1 MIGADETMTSE
12 DNGME
17 KIEIRKLTAED
28 YDAVYGLWIRT
39 PGMGLN
45 TTDDSRAGFA
55 KFIARNP
62 TSCFAAIA
70 GTGLAGVILAGHD
83 GRRGYIYHLCVDSE
97 FRRGGLARRLVESAL
112 DALEREGIQK
122 AALVVFAWNEGGNA
136 FWEKIGFGVRNDL
149 IYRNRSIHELER
161 IDT

>member
-1 MIGADETMTSE
+1 MFLLGKEFSGFL
-12 DNGME
+12 DNYAT
-17 KIEIRKLTAED
+17 KSKQRYHIRNGHQSVKDTAID
-28 YDAVYGLWIRT
+28 
-39 PGMGLN
+39 
-45 TTDDSRAGFA
+45 
-55 KFIARNP
+55 
-62 TSCFAAIA
+62 

-122 AALVVFAWNEGGNA
+122 AALVVFARNEGGNA